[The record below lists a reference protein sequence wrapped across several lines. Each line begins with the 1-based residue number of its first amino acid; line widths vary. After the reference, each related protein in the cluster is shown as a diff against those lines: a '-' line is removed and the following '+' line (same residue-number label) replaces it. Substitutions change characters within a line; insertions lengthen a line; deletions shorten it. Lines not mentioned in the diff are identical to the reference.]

1 MNNRKTPIS
10 TTISI
15 VGTIT
20 FISCVII
27 GFFYGIAY
35 GIEGSQNA
43 KAFGGVIGVFFGML
57 LRMGIGFLIGLPTA
71 SILWGFARIVAWYE
85 AVPPG
90 YAYGM
95 QPTDDGSAP
104 AARPMTYA
112 PVPAKPATAMPQRP
126 EARDRSDVPVAHH
139 EVSSQVPDV
148 AAPSSHWKC
157 PTCGSIQPDYV
168 KHCRRCGE
176 YKPANLTP
184 AAPKPAPV
192 KRNAHATTW
201 QCTCGAEN
209 PVSRGTCDSCG
220 GAKPFQRS
228 RFNR

>member
-10 TTISI
+10 ATISI

-20 FISCVII
+20 FIGCVII

-43 KAFGGVIGVFFGML
+43 KAFGGVIGVLFGML
-57 LRMGIGFLIGLPTA
+57 LRMGVGFLSGLPIA
-71 SILWGFARIVAWYE
+71 SILWGFAKIVAWYE

-95 QPTDDGSAP
+95 QPMDDGSAP

-112 PVPAKPATAMPQRP
+112 PVPAKPAT
-126 EARDRSDVPVAHH
+126 
-139 EVSSQVPDV
+139 
-148 AAPSSHWKC
+148 
-157 PTCGSIQPDYV
+157 
-168 KHCRRCGE
+168 
-176 YKPANLTP
+176 
-184 AAPKPAPV
+184 V
-192 KRNAHATTW
+192 KRDSYAATW
-201 QCTCGAEN
+201 KCTCGAEN

-228 RFNR
+228 RLNR